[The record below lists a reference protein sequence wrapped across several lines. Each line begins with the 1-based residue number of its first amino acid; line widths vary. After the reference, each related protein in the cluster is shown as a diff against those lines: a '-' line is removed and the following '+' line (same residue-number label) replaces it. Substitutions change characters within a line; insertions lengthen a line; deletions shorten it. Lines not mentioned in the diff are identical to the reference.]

1 MDGDREMVSRLLLV
15 AMANQKR
22 FVGGAHGGVITLRLE
37 CAQDMQRESAA
48 WVCAA
53 RKRRDRHDDV
63 DTSLVPSLLRKQ
75 IDVEITAGKVL

>member
-1 MDGDREMVSRLLLV
+1 MRWLAVYFSSLWQIKN
-15 AMANQKR
+15 A